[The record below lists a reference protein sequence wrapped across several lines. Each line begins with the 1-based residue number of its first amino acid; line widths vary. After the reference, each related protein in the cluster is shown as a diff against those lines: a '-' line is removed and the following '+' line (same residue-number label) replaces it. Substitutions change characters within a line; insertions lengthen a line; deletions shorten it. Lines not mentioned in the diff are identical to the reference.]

1 MTTNERTAFIMP
13 SASSG
18 AAGTRK
24 SFTAVKIVLIAIKV
38 CFIGGIFVTLFN
50 PELLRF
56 VGVSADKFKGVTF
69 SSLAEVFKNIDLGGA
84 AFWLTFA
91 AVVKM
96 LGIFAGVM
104 RWHLLLK
111 GQGIRLPFW
120 YLTKCWFMGRAIGL
134 FLPGTVGLDGY
145 RLVESAAYTGEAIKC
160 TTVVAVEKLIGFVAL
175 ALLVF
180 LTLPLGMRLF
190 DFNIP
195 ILAVLLVF
203 LAVFISTA
211 FLLLLNPRIL
221 QVVVAAVPTP
231 GFIRHKVNKLG
242 AAVTAYSE
250 HRATLMGAVLLG
262 LCVHLGICLMYFG
275 TAMAVTGGT
284 ASLLDVLFAS
294 PLVIVFSI
302 IAPTVSGVGV
312 REGGFALLL
321 GSAYGASEAV
331 LAGHL
336 GLWAGEMVP
345 FLLSVPLLLF
355 ATRPDRAKFLN
366 EMKAVRESGVSDE
379 DPHLAPEVVREYR
392 TKLINAALA
401 GIFGG
406 MIGGAL
412 VGLTEA
418 LWHVSH
424 LSNVVETSALAWAP
438 FVYGI
443 VFSGMGL
450 GIVAWV
456 IFLYLLFNRFLSV
469 GITFGLSLGGT
480 LGVLA
485 LVFGRFRFQRDVMQ
499 EQALSMGQNLNI
511 LAAAAGIALVAALIG
526 WAIVWGFQ
534 GKRWR
539 GIAAGVGVWLL
550 LVAAGAS
557 QMAGRTPRQI
567 ETLFSPES
575 PGSGPNVILIAVDTL
590 RADYL
595 KVYNDA
601 ARPKTPNVTALA
613 NDSILFQKAFAQ
625 SSWTKASFGTIF
637 SGMYPEAHTA
647 TGKVSALPDDVHTI
661 AETLEGA
668 GYFTQGFSNNPNISG
683 VFNYNQGFS
692 NYTDLKPDLYFGAN
706 RSSEKL
712 VLYDILRKVIQKVYA
727 KTGGWINITDF
738 YQPADVVTKH
748 GLDWVDRYKNISEAP
763 FCLFLHYMDPHD
775 PFRDP
780 ERPGKG
786 YARVQMANPDP
797 DKYKEAFI
805 RSYSHEIEFMDT
817 HVGRLL
823 EGLRERG
830 LYDDTLIVFTADHGE
845 EFYEHG
851 GWWHG
856 LSLYDE
862 QIAVPLII
870 KLPGN
875 QYGGK
880 TNPHLARHVDLAPT
894 VAQVTGTTV
903 SPLWQGRSL
912 FNEAYGAGNE
922 GTEKVYAHLNFEGIL
937 LRALRTQTYKQ
948 IHANEG
954 NKREYAPVELYDLI
968 ADPGEQVNLV
978 GQPDLA
984 DILESYGL
992 TIEEMRAFVE
1002 ENAAEPTISVEGA
1015 EDLQE
1020 QLEDLGYLGD

>member
-1 MTTNERTAFIMP
+1 MP
-13 SASSG
+13 SDPSG
-18 AAGTRK
+18 VSGSPRR
-24 SFTAVKIVLIAIKV
+24 FTAVKILLIAIKV
-38 CFIGGIFVTLFN
+38 CFIGGIFIVLFN
-50 PELLRF
+50 PEVLRV
-56 VGVSADKFKGVTF
+56 VGISEEKFKGISF
-69 SSLAEVFKNIDLGGA
+69 KSLAEVFQNIDMGGA
-84 AFWLTFA
+84 IFWLIFA
-91 AVVKM
+91 AVVK
-96 LGIFAGVM
+96 LFGIFAGVM
-104 RWHLLLK
+104 RWNLLLK

-160 TTVVAVEKLIGFVAL
+160 TTVVAVEKLIGIVAL

-190 DFNIP
+190 DFNVP
-195 ILAVLLVF
+195 FLAALLVF
-203 LAVFISTA
+203 LAVCISTA

-231 GFIRHKVNKLG
+231 SFIRHKVNKLG
-242 AAVTAYSE
+242 AAVTAYSD
-250 HRATLMGAVLLG
+250 HKKTLLGAVLLG
-262 LCVHLGICLMYFG
+262 ICVHLGICLMYFG
-275 TAMAVTGGT
+275 TAMAMTGGT
-284 ASLLDVLFAS
+284 ASILDVLFAS
-294 PLVIVFSI
+294 PLVIVLSI

-312 REGGFALLL
+312 REFGFAFLL
-321 GSAYGASEAV
+321 GSAFGESEAV

-355 ATRPDRAKFLN
+355 ATRPDRRKFLD
-366 EMKAVRESGVSDE
+366 EMKAVREAGASDE

-392 TKLINAALA
+392 TKLINTALA

-406 MIGGAL
+406 MIGGTL
-412 VGLTEA
+412 VGLAEA

-469 GITFGLSLGGT
+469 GITFGVCLGGT

-485 LVFGRFRFQRDVMQ
+485 LVFGRFRFQRDVLE
-499 EQALSMGQNLNI
+499 EQALTMQHNLNI
-511 LAAAAGIALVAALIG
+511 VAAAAGMALVAALIG
-526 WAIVWGFQ
+526 WAIVWGVQ
-534 GKRWR
+534 GGRWR
-539 GIAAGVGVWLL
+539 GIASGVGVWLL

-557 QMAGRTPRQI
+557 QMAAKTPLQMEAMPI
-567 ETLFSPES
+567 PEAA
-575 PGSGPNVILIAVDTL
+575 GSGPNVILIAVDTL

-595 KVYNDA
+595 TVYNNA
-601 ARPKTPNVTALA
+601 ARPETPNVTALA
-613 NDSILFQKAFAQ
+613 EDSILFQKAFAQ

-661 AETLEGA
+661 AETLEDA
-668 GYFTQGFSNNPNISG
+668 GYFTQGFSNNPNISS

-692 NYTDLKPDLYFGAN
+692 NYFDLKPDLYFGAK

-738 YQPADVVTKH
+738 YQPADVVTRR
-748 GLDWVDRYKNISEAP
+748 GLEWLDRYKGVSEAP
-763 FCLFLHYMDPHD
+763 FYLFLHYMDPHD

-797 DKYKEAFI
+797 EKYKEAFI
-805 RSYSHEIEFMDT
+805 RSYSYEIEFMDT
-817 HVGRLL
+817 QVGRLL

-830 LYDDTLIVFTADHGE
+830 LYDDTLIIFTSDHGE

-894 VAQVTGTTV
+894 VAQVTGAKP
-903 SPLWQGRSL
+903 SSLWQGQSL
-912 FNEAYGAGNE
+912 FTQAYGAGNE

-954 NKREYAPVELYDLI
+954 NKREYAPVELYDLV
-968 ADPGEQVNLV
+968 ADPGELVNLAD
-978 GQPDLA
+978 QPDLS
-984 DILESYGL
+984 DIVESYGR

-1002 ENAAEPTISVEGA
+1002 ENAAEPSISVEGA